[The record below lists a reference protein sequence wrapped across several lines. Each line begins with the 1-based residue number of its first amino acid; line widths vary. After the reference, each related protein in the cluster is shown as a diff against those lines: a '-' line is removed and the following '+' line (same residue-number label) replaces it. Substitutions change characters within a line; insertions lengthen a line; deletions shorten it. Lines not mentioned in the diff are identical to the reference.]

1 MDFTLTVLM
10 VHCKQKSCC
19 LFVNVEENM
28 GVNSRSRRG
37 FVSEQF
43 VSAVT
48 GERDYLMT
56 EDVACGWYIPSP
68 QMHAHTFDIFFMY
81 HDEDFPLTCFY

>member
-1 MDFTLTVLM
+1 MGFTLTVLM
-10 VHCKQKSCC
+10 VHCKQESCC
-19 LFVNVEENM
+19 LFNVEENM

-56 EDVACGWYIPSP
+56 EDVACGWYIPLP
-68 QMHAHTFDIFFMY
+68 QIHAHTFDFFFFLCITMGT
-81 HDEDFPLTCFY
+81 LTCFY